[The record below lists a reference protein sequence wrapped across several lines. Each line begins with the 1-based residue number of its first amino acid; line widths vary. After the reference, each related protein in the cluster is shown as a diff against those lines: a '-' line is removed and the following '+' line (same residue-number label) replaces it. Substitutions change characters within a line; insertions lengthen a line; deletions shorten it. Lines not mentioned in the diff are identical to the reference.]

1 MEDWQ
6 IVLIMALCVVIATL
20 YLELVE
26 RVRG

>member
-6 IVLIMALCVVIATL
+6 IVLIMAICAVIATL
-20 YLELVE
+20 YLALVE

>member
-6 IVLIMALCVVIATL
+6 IALIMVLCAVIATL
-20 YLELVE
+20 YLALVE

>member
-6 IVLIMALCVVIATL
+6 IVLIMALCAVVATL
-20 YLELVE
+20 YLALIE

>member
-6 IVLIMALCVVIATL
+6 IALIMALCAVVATL
-20 YLELVE
+20 YLALVE